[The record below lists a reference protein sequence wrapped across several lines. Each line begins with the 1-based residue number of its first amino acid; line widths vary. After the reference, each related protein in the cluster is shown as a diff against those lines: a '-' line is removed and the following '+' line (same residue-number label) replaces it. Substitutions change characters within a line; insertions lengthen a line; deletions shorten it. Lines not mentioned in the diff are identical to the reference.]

1 MDEQFDDLLKGL
13 DPLDEDQ
20 LNRSISHLDADP
32 RIRRALDGTPGTQP
46 EARPGSFE
54 RLRSAPVL
62 IPAVALAVVI
72 LLVAALVGPF
82 GHQGGDDDIV
92 SLRDVAGI
100 AAAQAEVPL
109 AGRIAYIETS
119 EQDTRTTALHGSQ
132 WTVVADS
139 RRQRWIAPDGSGRDV
154 LRSSSPR
161 FFTAADKRAWI
172 DAGSPPFLAHG
183 FQDDID
189 EQTFP
194 AGTFVG
200 LEEAA
205 TLPTTVGGLSE
216 LIRERTSRP
225 GDDRP
230 QAAAELV
237 EIASLLR
244 NPATPPEVRS
254 KLYLVAAEIPGLRY
268 FGDTTDMQGRDG
280 QEVGVFADYS
290 GVPRKISFVFDP
302 ETSAIL
308 GYRAVSTHPEDP
320 DLTPQIEKVDFLRTG
335 FTDSLDSP
343 PSSGG

>member
-1 MDEQFDDLLKGL
+1 MDERFDDLMKGL

-20 LNRSISHLDADP
+20 LDRSIARLDADP
-32 RIRRALDGTPGTQP
+32 RIRGALGGTPETQP
-46 EARPGSFE
+46 EDEPGLFE
-54 RLRSAPVL
+54 RLRGAPVL

-72 LLVAALVGPF
+72 LLVVALAGPF

-100 AAAQAEVPL
+100 AAAQAEAPPV
-109 AGRIAYIETS
+109 GRVAYIETS

-132 WTVVADS
+132 WTVIANS
-139 RRQRWIAPDGSGRDV
+139 HRQRWIAPDGSGRDV
-154 LRSSSPR
+154 LRSSAPR
-161 FFTAADKRAWI
+161 FFTAADKRAWV

-183 FQDDID
+183 FQGGID

-194 AGTFVG
+194 PGTFVG

-205 TLPTTVGGLSE
+205 TLPTTVAGLSE

-244 NPATPPEVRS
+244 NPVTPPEVRS

-268 FGDTTDMQGRDG
+268 FGDATDMQGRDG
-280 QEVGVFADYS
+280 QEVGLFADFS
-290 GVPRKISFVFDP
+290 GVPRKISFIFDP
-302 ETSAIL
+302 ETSEVL
-308 GYRAVSTHPEDP
+308 GYRAASTRPEDP
-320 DLTPQIEKVDFLRTG
+320 DLTPQIEKVDFLRAG

-343 PSSGG
+343 PSAGG